1 MFQMQ
6 KVKENIFYL
15 ILFYCLSISINEAL
29 STPLYDT
36 HINKLHNALIQNNS
50 SKDERKE
57 RVKNLKRTLSGI
69 FDNQKMIKMI
79 YGSKWKALNQ
89 ESKDELSDVFLDYMT
104 YNYEKRFRKIDN
116 LNFKFVDEDKLNEN
130 YVLVKTNLITSENP
144 VEISYILE
152 KKKGTWN
159 IIDILLIG
167 SISEIATKK
176 SEFMAIIEEGGPDG
190 LILAIKSKIIF

>member
-1 MFQMQ
+1 MQ

-15 ILFYCLSISINEAL
+15 ILLYCLSINEAL

-57 RVKNLKRTLSGI
+57 RIKNLKRTLSGI
-69 FDNQKMIKMI
+69 FDNRKMIKMI
-79 YGSKWKALNQ
+79 YGSKWKALKQKSRN
-89 ESKDELSDVFLDYMT
+89 ELSDVFLDYMT

-176 SEFMAIIEEGGPDG
+176 SEFMAIIEESGPDG

>member
-15 ILFYCLSISINEAL
+15 ILFYCLSINEAL

-57 RVKNLKRTLSGI
+57 RIKNLKRTLSGI
-69 FDNQKMIKMI
+69 FDNRKMIKMI

>member
-15 ILFYCLSISINEAL
+15 ILFYCLSINEAL

-57 RVKNLKRTLSGI
+57 RIKNLKRTLSGI
-69 FDNQKMIKMI
+69 FDNRKMIKMI
-79 YGSKWKALNQ
+79 YGSKWKALKQ
-89 ESKDELSDVFLDYMT
+89 ESRNELSDVFLDYMT

>member
-6 KVKENIFYL
+6 KIKENIFYL
-15 ILFYCLSISINEAL
+15 FLFYCLSINEAL
-29 STPLYDT
+29 STTIYDT

-57 RVKNLKRTLSGI
+57 RIKNLKRSLSEI
-69 FDNQKMIKMI
+69 FDNRKMIKMI
-79 YGSKWKALNQ
+79 YGFNWKVLKQ
-89 ESKDELSDVFLDYMT
+89 ESRDELSEVFLDYMT
-104 YNYEKRFRKIDN
+104 FNYEKRFRKIDN
-116 LNFKFVDEDKLNEN
+116 LNFKFIDEDKLNEK
-130 YVLVKTNLITSENP
+130 YVLVKTNLITSEDP

-152 KKKGTWN
+152 KKKDTWN

-176 SEFMAIIEEGGPDG
+176 SEFMAIIEESGPDG
-190 LILAIKSKIIF
+190 LIRAIKSKINF

>member
-1 MFQMQ
+1 
-6 KVKENIFYL
+6 
-15 ILFYCLSISINEAL
+15 
-29 STPLYDT
+29 
-36 HINKLHNALIQNNS
+36 
-50 SKDERKE
+50 
-57 RVKNLKRTLSGI
+57 
-69 FDNQKMIKMI
+69 MI
-79 YGSKWKALNQ
+79 YGSTWKALKQ
-89 ESKDELSDVFLDYMT
+89 ESKNELSDVFLDYMT

-116 LNFKFVDEDKLNEN
+116 LNFKFIDEDKLNEN

>member
-1 MFQMQ
+1 MQ

-15 ILFYCLSISINEAL
+15 IICYFLSINETL
-29 STPLYDT
+29 STQLYDT

-57 RVKNLKRTLSGI
+57 RIKNLKMTLSGI
-69 FDNQKMIKMI
+69 FDNRKMIKMI
-79 YGSKWKALNQ
+79 YGSKWKALKQ
-89 ESKDELSDVFLDYMT
+89 ESRNELSDVFLDYMT

>member
-15 ILFYCLSISINEAL
+15 ILFYCLSINEAL